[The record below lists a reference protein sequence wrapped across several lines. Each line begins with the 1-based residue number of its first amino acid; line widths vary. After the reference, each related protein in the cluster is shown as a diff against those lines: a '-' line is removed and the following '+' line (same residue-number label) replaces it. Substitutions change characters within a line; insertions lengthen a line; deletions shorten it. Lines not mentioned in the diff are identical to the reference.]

1 MRVSS
6 TSHGGAVVALVGR
19 RIDPDP
25 TLTPRFPFNQV
36 DRVPIDITDQLRR
49 SHAVA
54 LVSSAA
60 CWSRS
65 GCSPD
70 RTRDAGCARA
80 YGKLS
85 GFAVGQAIPVRTAH
99 RLVRPVIHLLTCAG
113 QIVI

>member
-6 TSHGGAVVALVGR
+6 TSHSGAVVALVGR

-70 RTRDAGCARA
+70 RTRDARA

-99 RLVRPVIHLLTCAG
+99 RLIRPVIHLLTSAG